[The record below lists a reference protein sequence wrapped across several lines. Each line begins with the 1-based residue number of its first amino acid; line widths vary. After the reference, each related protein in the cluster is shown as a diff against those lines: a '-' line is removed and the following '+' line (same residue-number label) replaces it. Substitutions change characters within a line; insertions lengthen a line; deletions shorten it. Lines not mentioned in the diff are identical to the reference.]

1 MKSVEEMLV
10 GKYGAV
16 MRVSH
21 VAKEL
26 HCHPS
31 HVRAMCASGE
41 LPAVKIGERWR
52 VPTAKLAA
60 LLEGGED

>member
-31 HVRAMCASGE
+31 HVRAMCASGN
-41 LPAVKIGERWR
+41 LPSVKVGERWYIN
-52 VPTAKLAA
+52 TAKFAA
-60 LLEGGED
+60 MLDAE